1 MLLIESLDFAYEKKS
16 ILKGVSFSIS
26 RGEIVAL
33 IGISGSGKTTLF
45 RLITGLI
52 QPLKGKITTPPTTYM
67 RQEDLLLP
75 WRTVIKNL
83 LLLSELGKSKKE
95 VYIRE
100 AYAFLKRVGLE
111 GYEEA
116 YPHELS
122 GGMRQRV
129 ALVRSLLQDRPL
141 LLLDEPFASL
151 DVIHREVLYALVRE
165 MAADYG
171 KTIVMVTH
179 DFRDALQLADR
190 ILILSQG
197 QIASDCRITSE
208 VKEDPRAA
216 EILIRQIREKL
227 LHPDPH
233 SSITSL

>member
-1 MLLIESLDFAYEKKS
+1 MLIIESLNFAYNERS
-16 ILKGVSFSIS
+16 ILKEISFTIN

-33 IGISGSGKTTLF
+33 IGVSGSGKTTLF

-52 QPLKGKITTPPTTYM
+52 TPSSGKITAPPTTYM

-83 LLLSELGKSKKE
+83 LLLNELGKSQKKIC
-95 VYIRE
+95 VNE
-100 AYAFLKRVGLE
+100 AYALLKRVGLE
-111 GYEEA
+111 GYEES

-129 ALVRSLLQDRPL
+129 ALARSLLQDRPL

-151 DVIHREVLYALVRE
+151 DVIHREALYALVRE
-165 MAADYG
+165 MATDYE

-197 QIASDCRITSE
+197 QIARDCLVTKE
-208 VKEDPRAA
+208 VKKDPRAA
-216 EILIRQIREKL
+216 EMLIQLIRESL
-227 LHPDPH
+227 LHPV
-233 SSITSL
+233 